1 MYTPKVEVLAQGVNM
16 AATHAIVNAKIRT
29 MDPENPIA
37 TAVAWVGETIVA
49 VGSDAE
55 VREMVDGNSQVR
67 DARGATLTPGL
78 VDGHQHLLHGSEFAQ
93 GLNLDR
99 VQSLS
104 DLRER
109 IALERKRIGPEAW
122 LMGFALEYAA
132 FEGATYHHSLLD
144 EVSGPGPMF
153 LYTLD
158 VHTGYANG
166 KALEISGLNAPVNLS
181 DGSIVVV
188 GTDDKP
194 TGELLEMAAMQLV
207 LAHVPDA
214 TRDEKL
220 TWYAK
225 TIADQNA
232 LGITEIHMMDGNLDS
247 LEVFRELEGRE
258 QLNMRV
264 LQHHFVYPY
273 TPEEEVEAM
282 LRSKNERGVMWQAD
296 GVKFMLDGVIDTG
309 TAWLEEPDMFG
320 DGTEPMWP
328 DLSLYHSRARKFHEA
343 GFRIATHAIGDR
355 AVREVLDFYK
365 SLPQGSNGK
374 HRIEHIETS
383 PDVTVERF
391 APERVTASM
400 QPIHT
405 RWVAHDMTDPWSQRL
420 GAHRC
425 GHAWRSGD
433 LFASGALVVLGSD
446 WPVAPYDPRMGFF
459 SAQERHAHDVSDP
472 RPIGH
477 TRALTAAQTLAGYT
491 VNPAQAVGQ
500 AHTRG
505 QIKVGMS
512 ADLVLWQEDPVKTN
526 PSDIIEMPILQ
537 TVANGKVV
545 FSA

>member
-1 MYTPKVEVLAQGVNM
+1 MYTSRVKEVKQGVLM
-16 AATHAIVNAKIRT
+16 AATHAIVNAHIRT
-29 MDPENPIA
+29 MDADNPTA
-37 TAVAWVGETIVA
+37 TAVAWQGDMIIA
-49 VGSDAE
+49 VGSDAAIKE
-55 VREMVDGNSQVR
+55 VS
-67 DARGATLTPGL
+67 DARTDIVDAKGATLTPGL

-99 VQSLS
+99 VHTLS
-104 DLRER
+104 DLRDKIAQER
-109 IALERKRIGPEAW
+109 RRIGPDAW

-158 VHTGYANG
+158 VHTGYVNG
-166 KALEISGLNAPVNLS
+166 KALEIAGLTRPVELT
-181 DGSIVVV
+181 DGSIVVL
-188 GTDDKP
+188 GNDDVP
-194 TGELLEMAAMQLV
+194 SGELLEMAAMQLV
-207 LAHVPDA
+207 LTHVPEP
-214 TRDEKL
+214 TVEQKL
-220 TWYAK
+220 TWYAQ

-247 LEVFRELEGRE
+247 LEIFRQLEGRD

-273 TPEEEVEAM
+273 TSPEEVEAM
-282 LRSKNERGVMWQAD
+282 VKSKNQHGTMWQAD

-309 TAWLEEPDMFG
+309 TAWLEEPDTMG

-328 DLSLYHSRARKFHEA
+328 DLGLYHSRARMFHDA

-355 AVREVLDFYK
+355 AVREVLDFYG
-365 SLPQGSNGK
+365 SLPEGSKGK

-383 PDVTVERF
+383 PDVTVARF
-391 APERVTASM
+391 APEQVTASM

-425 GHAWRSGD
+425 RHAWRSGD
-433 LFASGALVVLGSD
+433 IFASGALVVLGSD
-446 WPVAPYDPRMGFF
+446 WPVAPYDPRIGFF
-459 SAQERHAHDVSDP
+459 AAQERRAHDVDDP

-477 TRALTAAQTLAGYT
+477 TRALTAEQTLAGYT
-491 VNPAQAVGQ
+491 VNPAKAVG
-500 AHTRG
+500 ASNSRG
-505 QIKVGMS
+505 KVKVGLS
-512 ADLVLWQEDPVKTN
+512 ADLVLWEDDPVKTS
-526 PSDIIEMPILQ
+526 PADIIDMKILQ

-545 FSA
+545 FRA

>member
-1 MYTPKVEVLAQGVNM
+1 M
-16 AATHAIVNAKIRT
+16 AASYAIVNAHIRT
-29 MDPENPIA
+29 MDPDQPIA
-37 TAVAWVGETIVA
+37 SAVAWEGERIIA
-49 VGSDAE
+49 VGTDAAIRE
-55 VREMVDGNSQVR
+55 VVDGKTQVR
-67 DARGATLTPGL
+67 DANGATLTPGL

-99 VQSLS
+99 VHTLS
-104 DLRER
+104 DLREK
-109 IALERKRIGPEAW
+109 IAQERRRIGPDAW

-132 FEGATYHHSLLD
+132 FEGASYHHSILD

-166 KALEISGLNAPVNLS
+166 RALEIAKLNAPVNLS
-181 DGSIVVV
+181 DGSIVSL
-188 GTDDKP
+188 GNDDKP

-207 LAHVPDA
+207 LSHVPEP

-220 TWYAK
+220 KWYAQS
-225 TIADQNA
+225 IADQNS

-247 LEVFRELEGRE
+247 LEIFRELEGRE
-258 QLNMRV
+258 LLNMRV

-273 TPEEEVEAM
+273 TPDDEVEAM
-282 LRSKNERGVMWQAD
+282 VRSRNDHGVMWQAD

-309 TAWLEEPDMFG
+309 TAWLEEPDAYG

-328 DLSLYHSRARKFHEA
+328 DLDLYHSRARKFHDA

-355 AVREVLDFYK
+355 AVREVLDFYS
-365 SLPQGSNGK
+365 SLPEGSQGK

-383 PDVTVERF
+383 PDATVARF

-433 LFASGALVVLGSD
+433 IFASGALVVLGSD

-459 SAQERHAHDVSDP
+459 AAQERRAHDVSDP
-472 RPIGH
+472 RPIGN
-477 TRALTAAQTLAGYT
+477 TRALTAEQTLAGYT
-491 VNPAQAVGQ
+491 VNPAKAVGKSG
-500 AHTRG
+500 HRG
-505 QIKVGMS
+505 MVKVGMS
-512 ADLVLWQEDPVKTN
+512 ADLVLWQDDPVRVSPT
-526 PSDIIEMPILQ
+526 DIVDMPILQ

-545 FSA
+545 FNS

>member
-1 MYTPKVEVLAQGVNM
+1 MT
-16 AATHAIVNAKIRT
+16 ATHAIVNAHIRT
-29 MDPENPIA
+29 MDPSNPIA
-37 TAVAWVGETIVA
+37 TAVAWEGSTIVA
-49 VGSDAE
+49 VGSDAAI
-55 VREMVDGNSQVR
+55 REAIDASTQVT
-67 DARGATLTPGL
+67 DAHGATLTPGL

-99 VQSLS
+99 VHTLS
-104 DLRER
+104 ELREK
-109 IALERKRIGPEAW
+109 IAQERRRIGPDAW

-132 FEGATYHHSLLD
+132 FEGATYHHSLLN
-144 EVSGPGPMF
+144 EASGPGPMF

-158 VHTGYANG
+158 VHTGYVNA
-166 KALEISGLNAPVNLS
+166 KALEIAALTDAVTLS
-181 DGSIVVV
+181 DGSIVSV
-188 GTDDKP
+188 DHDNKP

-207 LAHVPDA
+207 LAHVPA
-214 TRDEKL
+214 PTVEQKL
-220 TWYAK
+220 QWYAQ

-247 LEVFRELEGRE
+247 LEIFRELEGRE
-258 QLNMRV
+258 ALNMRV

-273 TPEEEVEAM
+273 TSPEEVEEM
-282 LRSKNERGVMWQAD
+282 LLSKNQRGTMWQAD

-309 TAWLEEPDMFG
+309 TAWLEEPDAFG

-328 DLSLYHSRARKFHEA
+328 DLNLYHSRARLFHEA

-355 AVREVLDFYK
+355 AVREVLDFYA
-365 SLPQGSNGK
+365 SLPSGSQGK

-383 PDVTVERF
+383 PDSTVARF
-391 APERVTASM
+391 APEQVTASM

-425 GHAWRSGD
+425 GHGWRSGD
-433 LFASGALVVLGSD
+433 IFASGALVVLGSD

-459 SAQERHAHDVSDP
+459 AAQERRAHDVSDP

-477 TRALTAAQTLAGYT
+477 TRALTAEQTLAGYT
-491 VNPAQAVGQ
+491 VNPAKA
-500 AHTRG
+500 
-505 QIKVGMS
+505 VGMS
-512 ADLVLWQEDPVKTN
+512 HHRGQVKVGLAADLVLWEADPVKVS
-526 PSDIIEMPILQ
+526 PADIIDMKIVQ